1 MDLPWTW
8 VRQVHGAEVVRVD
21 SPQTAAGQTAD
32 AAVTSVTGVALA
44 VYTADCAPVVLSAP
58 GAVGVAHAGW
68 RGLVAGVVQNTV
80 AALRE
85 CSDGPIVAHIGPCIR
100 ARCYE
105 FGTDDL
111 ARATDRLGPSVAA
124 TTAWG
129 TPALDVTAGLAVALA
144 EAQVHEVHDTGTCT
158 ACSPVHPSWR
168 ARRDLTRLAAVAW
181 LSPDD
186 DPDSHS
192 PGGPPAGRRGVGN

>member
-1 MDLPWTW
+1 ML
-8 VRQVHGAEVVRVD
+8 RVD
-21 SPQTAAGQTAD
+21 AVDVAAGQPAD
-32 AAVTSVTGVALA
+32 AAVTGVAGVALA
-44 VYTADCAPVVLSAP
+44 VYTADCAPVVLVAP

-85 CSDGPIVAHIGPCIR
+85 HSDGPIVAHIGPCIR

-105 FGTDDL
+105 FGGDDL
-111 ARATDRLGPSVAA
+111 ARAVERLGPSVAA

-144 EAQVHEVHDTGTCT
+144 EAEVHEVHDAGTCT

-168 ARRDLTRLAAVAW
+168 ARRDTTRLAAVAW
-181 LSPDD
+181 LSLDD
-186 DPDSHS
+186 DPNAPRP
-192 PGGPPAGRRGVGN
+192 PGGPPVGRRGVGN